1 MSDPTTR
8 CSRQAAPSRTQG
20 SGHRA
25 LAPPAPERERL
36 DLRRQPLDEYAL
48 RIYTQLVI
56 TWDEEKRRANLRKHG
71 FDFVDAGTVFD
82 GVTYTYED
90 DRLTMPSSGS

>member
-1 MSDPTTR
+1 MLPGRDRPQEFAEATVLRRSAHP
-8 CSRQAAPSRTQG
+8 
-20 SGHRA
+20 
-25 LAPPAPERERL
+25 LAEFEF
-36 DLRRQPLDEYAL
+36 DLRRQPLDEYAIS
-48 RIYTQLVI
+48 IYTQLVI